1 MVETLSL
8 EDGKYVLTFDA
19 GKLTATRH
27 GEPWRDLS
35 GDKLVYLLFE
45 HARAGREKAIALC
58 LDEVDTNRRLAK
70 GQLLTAA
77 GKDIYNAMAAGAHN
91 CAVALARDDDE
102 T

>member
-8 EDGKYVLTFDA
+8 EDGKYVLTLDA
-19 GKLTATRH
+19 GKLTATRY

-45 HARAGREKAIALC
+45 HARAGREMAITVC
-58 LDEVDTNRRLAK
+58 LDEAETNRRRAE

-77 GKDIYNAMAAGAHN
+77 GKDVYNAMAAGAHN
-91 CAVALARDDDE
+91 CAVALE
-102 T
+102 KGQ